1 MLSKITGW
9 KAYAAGGLVIAAL
22 AGLSWLLWGQ
32 VSDARKRAETAETR
46 VTELA
51 GKLTGFQKAIDE
63 MSRRQSETEATVAAR
78 MAEDNDMQR
87 QLSAL
92 RIDLNE
98 VMNNDPQSSAWADMP
113 IPDALIGRLW
123 GNPHHSTG
131 AAEDRAGDAA
141 GGADR

>member
-1 MLSKITGW
+1 MLSKLTGW
-9 KAYAAGGLVIAAL
+9 KAYAACGLVIAAL

-32 VSDARKRAETAETR
+32 VSDARKRAETAEAR

-51 GKLTGFQKAIDE
+51 GKLTGFQTVIDE
-63 MSRRQSETEATVAAR
+63 MGRRQSETEATVAAR

-87 QLSAL
+87 QLSTL

-98 VMNNDPQSSAWADMP
+98 VMKNDPQSSAWADMP

-123 GNPHHSTG
+123 GSPRNAG
-131 AAEDRAGDAA
+131 AAEDHAGNAA